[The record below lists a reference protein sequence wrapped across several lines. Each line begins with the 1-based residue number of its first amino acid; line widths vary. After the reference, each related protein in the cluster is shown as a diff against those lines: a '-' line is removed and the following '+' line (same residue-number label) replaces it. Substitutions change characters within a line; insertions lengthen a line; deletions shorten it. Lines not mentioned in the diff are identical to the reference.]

1 MAEKKRST
9 HQIGAKIKAMRMAKK
24 ISLQD
29 LANEIGYSPDYIKK
43 IEEGEIT
50 PPVGFLLQLSKA
62 MAIDSG
68 RLLTDEEKEEK
79 RRKGYL
85 KRTQAYSYQT
95 LTPGAERKHLSA
107 FLVTIEPKKNHR
119 MVEYRHEGEEFIYV
133 LEGKLEV
140 MVGESRNIV
149 PEGKSIHFNSA
160 ISHKLNNL
168 SDKEAKLLVVIY
180 TP

>member
-1 MAEKKRST
+1 MTETKRVPSA
-9 HQIGAKIKAMRMAKK
+9 IGAKIKTMRRTKK

-29 LANEIGYSPDYIKK
+29 LANETGYSPDYLRN
-43 IEEGEIT
+43 IEEGKIT
-50 PPVGFLLQLSKA
+50 PPVGVLLQLSKA

-68 RLLTDEEKEEK
+68 KLLIDEEQEEK

-140 MVGESRNIV
+140 MVGENRKVV
-149 PEGKSIHFNSA
+149 PKGKSIHFNSA
-160 ISHKLNNL
+160 INHKLNNL
-168 SDKEAKLLVVIY
+168 SDVEAKLLVVIY